1 MQKPRATT
9 AKEGFVRTKQAET
22 RERNDR
28 KNIDVEIII
37 DEKQVEREIDRAMKK
52 VISKLN
58 K

>member
-28 KNIDVEIII
+28 RSVDIEIVI
-37 DEKQVEREIDRAMKK
+37 DEKQVEREIDRVMKK